1 MSSGTA
7 LRSEGATVL
16 VPPWAGQGTVATGAD
31 EGWAAY
37 ADASF
42 RGGEGVWA
50 AMLADPGGGV
60 ERIKFSGGRC
70 AGSHEAETLA
80 VLLAAD
86 LLRSRGVRG
95 TVFSDAMGVVQ
106 RAGTLLSGREEV
118 LAVLWVPR
126 EHNQMA
132 HLLAEHGAAGWN
144 AVKSAGRRMVIPAS
158 AMVPQPGGV
167 PGTAF
172 SAGGSATGLNFAVA
186 PAKLSTA
193 ISAILRSAGM
203 PVDMDEIRRKA
214 VAAWPA
220 LAAKKEIDFMNA
232 LASRLGDGALLMLRD
247 GRIAVQADGLP
258 VIDRQEALLHI
269 NLRIAETARPGTAKK
284 KKRADDLTL
293 GGRSALAQMIR
304 QEMAKCGGI
313 LPLGPLLE
321 RMTTDSPSAA
331 IFFEKPRNIHAA
343 LGGMGE
349 LAASGSFLAV
359 AGGKSVALLLG
370 GVTAGPKEVAAF
382 CGSAR
387 LEVGRLPKRPV
398 RPVAWVSRN
407 FRRADHLTSGGLE
420 GSVLLLPVG
429 GHAGARQRVLVPKD
443 AFDGFV
449 ARHGLDEVLR
459 ARQAEAQAEAL
470 RRMEEKAA
478 EARRLADVL
487 SDAGADRASLGLRSP
502 VGGPGLPG
510 DAAMRLLS
518 LAEAWS
524 LLGLDPADGRRAA
537 ELGLVDL
544 VRLGGREYVGTA
556 KAGRVLEDRETA
568 LAPVLDGMQVA
579 PWEAAAILG
588 VARSVIHRLQERG
601 RLKVVGYGSSRR
613 AQWPLFRRGDVAAL
627 RNRLP
632 ALLRD
637 LAAAAGR

>member
-7 LRSEGATVL
+7 WRSKGASVL
-16 VPPWAGQGTVATGAD
+16 VPSWVGRGTVATGAD

-95 TVFSDAMGVVQ
+95 TVFSDALGVVQ
-106 RAGTLLSGREEV
+106 RAGSLLSGREEV

-126 EHNQMA
+126 ERNQLA

-144 AVKSAGRRMVIPAS
+144 AVKSAGSRMVIPAS
-158 AMVPQPGGV
+158 AVVPQSGGV
-167 PGTAF
+167 SGTAF
-172 SAGGSATGLNFAVA
+172 PAGGSATGRNFAVA

-203 PVDMDEIRRKA
+203 PVHVDEIRRKA

-269 NLRIAETARPGTAKK
+269 NLRIAETVRPGKAKK
-284 KKRADDLTL
+284 KRVDDLTL
-293 GGRSALAQMIR
+293 GGRSALAQMLR

-343 LGGMGE
+343 LSGMGE

-359 AGGKSVALLLG
+359 AGGKSVALLRG
-370 GVTAGPKEVAAF
+370 GVTAGPEEVAAF

-398 RPVAWVSRN
+398 LPVAWVSRN
-407 FRRADHLTSGGLE
+407 FRRVDHLTSGGLE

-429 GHAGARQRVLVPKD
+429 GHAGAGQRVLVPKD

-470 RRMEEKAA
+470 RHMEEKAA
-478 EARRLADVL
+478 EARRLADVI
-487 SDAGADRASLGLRSP
+487 SGAGADRASLGLRST

-588 VARSVIHRLQERG
+588 VARSVIRRLQERG

-613 AQWPLFRRGDVAAL
+613 AEWPLFRRGDVVAL